1 MYRQCIFHAC
11 DVQEKYI
18 EDAENMLQLIND
30 YFDSKNILK
39 PHVTFNNNEM
49 YILIVVSCEDIK
61 YIHVINFL
69 SFIKSK
75 YPKITWKIVKE

>member
-1 MYRQCIFHAC
+1 MYRQCIFSAS
-11 DVQEKYI
+11 DVSEKYI
-18 EDAENMLQLIND
+18 EDAENMKKTIND
-30 YFDSKNILK
+30 YFDSKNIPNPLIS
-39 PHVTFNNNEM
+39 FNNTEM
-49 YILIVVSCEDIK
+49 YILIVVVCDDIK